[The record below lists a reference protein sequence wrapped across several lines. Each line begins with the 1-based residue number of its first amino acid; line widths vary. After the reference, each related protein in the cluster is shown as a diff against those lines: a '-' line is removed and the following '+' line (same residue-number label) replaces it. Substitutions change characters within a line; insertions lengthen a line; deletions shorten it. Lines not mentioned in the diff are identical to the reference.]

1 MKKEEL
7 HARVLYLYQI
17 LRRYSDSEHPLTTQ
31 HILKIMNDEYH
42 IQIHRVSVQNYVE
55 ILNSCGIKVNQ
66 QRAQDKYYYL
76 EDRTFDIPELKLIID
91 AVLASRFIPEEK
103 THELITKLLTLT
115 SDYNADRLKQNT
127 YLTNKAKVADSGNYE
142 IVASINEA
150 IHAGKKIAFQY
161 FEYDINKRK
170 VLRHDGKQYVL
181 SPYTMIWNG
190 DYYYL
195 VGFYDERQQINAFR
209 VDRIYSCP
217 EILSDNAVPTPEGVA
232 PNQYTREVF
241 RMYGADELIE
251 VTLLC
256 DSSLMMHV
264 IDQFGID
271 VNTEPVDDDH
281 FRAKVAVYPSPT
293 FYRWVFG
300 WGRKIKIEEPYRI
313 QKEYYKLLDE
323 ALEQNNSV

>member
-17 LRRYSDSEHPLTTQ
+17 LRHYSDSEHPLTTQ
-31 HILKIMNDEYH
+31 QILKIMDERYH

-76 EDRTFDIPELKLIID
+76 EDRTFDIPELKLMID
-91 AVLASRFIPEEK
+91 AVQASRFIPEGK
-103 THELITKLLTLT
+103 TTELINKLLTLT
-115 SDYNADRLKQNT
+115 SDYNAGRLRQNI
-127 YLTNKAKVADSGNYE
+127 YFANKTKVHDSGNYE
-142 IVASINEA
+142 IVEAINEA
-150 IHAGKKIAFQY
+150 IHAGKKISFQY

-195 VGFYDERQQINAFR
+195 VGFYDDRQQINAFR

-217 EILSDNAVPTPEGVA
+217 EILSDDAVPTPEDFD
-232 PNQYTREVF
+232 PSKYTREVF
-241 RMYGADELIE
+241 RMYGADELLE
-251 VTLLC
+251 VSLLC

-271 VNTEPVDDDH
+271 VDTEQVDDEH
-281 FRAKVAVYPSPT
+281 FRAKANVYPSPN
-293 FYRWVFG
+293 FYRWIFG
-300 WGRKIKIEEPYRI
+300 WGGKIKIEGPKPVQNAYHN
-313 QKEYYKLLDE
+313 LLQD
-323 ALEQNNSV
+323 ALRES